1 MRADEAGDSTGDAA
15 ALTLGTPVSGIIAA
29 ENDTDV
35 YRVDVGAAGNYTA
48 TAGAAPTGG
57 NLDIKLD
64 LLDSSGAVV
73 ASADPAPGQSDAGTP
88 TGLGASVT
96 TTLQPGRYYLRI
108 DNVGYGDP
116 LNTGY
121 TTYGSR
127 GAYTLGITP
136 S

>member
-1 MRADEAGDSTGDAA
+1 MV
-15 ALTLGTPVSGIIAA
+15 GTPLSGVIAR

-48 TAGAAPTGG
+48 SASAAPTGG
-57 NLDIKLD
+57 NLDVKLD
-64 LLDSSGAVV
+64 LLDSSGSVL
-73 ASADPAPGQSDAGTP
+73 ASADPASGQSDAGTP

-96 TTLQPGRYYLRI
+96 SALQPGTYYLRI

-121 TTYGSR
+121 STYGSR

>member
-1 MRADEAGDSTGDAA
+1 M
-15 ALTLGTPVSGIIAA
+15 IAA

-35 YRVDVGAAGNYTA
+35 YRVDVSAAGNYTA
-48 TAGAAPTGG
+48 TASAAATGG

-73 ASADPAPGQSDAGTP
+73 ASDDPASGQSDAGTP

-96 TTLQPGRYYLRI
+96 GALQPGTYYLLV

-116 LNTGY
+116 LSTGY
-121 TTYGSR
+121 STYGSR
-127 GAYTLGITP
+127 GAYSLTVAP